1 MLATRGGDFNNVT
14 KVEST
19 MLPDYAS
26 RPDASASSLSDHNLG
41 FHAEVVCRFS
51 GLPGEYLISSRE
63 HLLELAQDPV
73 GFAADLAGLSR
84 AGYLCRLAG
93 EVV

>member
-1 MLATRGGDFNNVT
+1 
-14 KVEST
+14 

-51 GLPGEYLISSRE
+51 GLPGEYRVSSHE

-73 GFAADLAGLSR
+73 GFAADLAGMTRVQYLQLLATGGR
-84 AGYLCRLAG
+84 A
-93 EVV
+93 